1 VSIHCHNKKTNNM
14 QSSRRQFI
22 SKTAMV
28 LAGTAL
34 VPRGLFA
41 AAKQSTVLGVQLY
54 SVREDMKTN
63 PLGTLQQLAA
73 MGYKNVEHAN
83 YVNRKFYGYS
93 AKEFVKILNDL
104 GMKMPSGHTVMGRTH
119 WDELKK
125 DFTDAWKY
133 TVEDAAI
140 CGQKFVISPW
150 LDETLRKTYD
160 GLLTYMEVFNKSG
173 ELCKKSGMK
182 FGYHNH
188 NFEFSSVLNGEKVFD
203 IMIKHTDPDLVAQQ
217 LDIGNMYGVGGR
229 ALEIVKNYP
238 GRFELMHVKDE
249 IASTVKGEMNDGYD
263 STVLGKGVVG
273 VKAIIDEGKKSGG
286 TTHFIIEQES
296 YQNITPIES
305 VKQDLAVMKKW
316 GY

>member
-1 VSIHCHNKKTNNM
+1 M

-22 SKTAMV
+22 SKTAIA
-28 LAGTAL
+28 LAGTTL
-34 VPRGLFA
+34 IPRSLFA
-41 AAKQSTVLGVQLY
+41 ASKQSTVLGIQLY
-54 SVREDMKTN
+54 SVRDDMKTN

-83 YVNRKFYGYS
+83 YSNRKFYGYS
-93 AKEFVKILNDL
+93 AKEFVKVLNDL
-104 GMKMPSGHTVMGRTH
+104 GLKMPSGHTVMGRNH
-119 WDELKK
+119 WDESKK

-188 NFEFSSVLNGEKVFD
+188 NFEFSSMLNGEKVFD
-203 IMIKHTDPDLVAQQ
+203 IMIKHTDPSLVAQQ

-229 ALEIVKNYP
+229 ALEIVKKYP

-263 STVLGKGVVG
+263 STVLGTGVVG

-305 VKQDLAVMKKW
+305 AKQDLAIMKKW